1 MINLSELTAKEIKEI
16 LTQKQV
22 EFKYVIGDYDFIW
35 IGIQTKS
42 IHNWIGF
49 SNDSSNIIFFET
61 YSITTAR
68 TSRGAS
74 SKSKVFNLFSK
85 LINN

>member
-22 EFKYVIGDYDFIW
+22 SFEYVIGDYNFIW
-35 IGIQTKS
+35 VGIQTKS

-49 SNDSSNIIFFET
+49 SNESSNVIFFET

-68 TSRGAS
+68 TSRSATT
-74 SKSKVFNLFSK
+74 KSKVFNLFSK